1 MLLKLTLREV
11 KFFYILLE
19 SLLDELPNINNFIS
33 KSILFKINSTKVEQ
47 TRITY
52 LNVNNY
58 M

>member
-11 KFFYILLE
+11 KFFYFLLE